1 MHSLPAS
8 IAREVFAKLCRH
20 LPERATDTPESRA
33 ARDGGPLSQ
42 DGDGVRTR
50 DGSSYRP
57 SYPPAGNEYR
67 IFSGWE
73 VAPRRFCLLCALLL
87 PVAMSLSEYLPIWL
101 PAQRRNCR
109 AIYRNGNLGQLD
121 GRPPMPGLWREGC
134 CQGVRG

>member
-1 MHSLPAS
+1 MSAVAAS
-8 IAREVFAKLCRH
+8 GSISGPSQDHPQQTSEKATAIAREVFAKLCRH

-42 DGDGVRTR
+42 DGDGVRTQ

-87 PVAMSLSEYLPIWL
+87 PVVMSRSEYLPI
-101 PAQRRNCR
+101 
-109 AIYRNGNLGQLD
+109 
-121 GRPPMPGLWREGC
+121 
-134 CQGVRG
+134 